1 MWSAATCI
9 LEAKK
14 NSGYRCYDN
23 SGYLE
28 HLTCTGPKR
37 FYTIFHVHVFK
48 IGCIQHMPAFM
59 HACVHRHTHT
69 CMLAHAHM
77 HTLACMPAHT
87 HTHTHGYA
95 CTHTYACARAHA
107 HTRRH
112 TELYI
117 RAMLMNILLAGSLS
131 LTGMSGLKL
140 IVCWA
145 VACAFR
151 VVAWYKLW
159 HRVKAGC
166 WSALLLCDFGFC
178 WAVACAF
185 RVVVWYKLWHRVK
198 AGCWSA
204 LLLRDFGFCWA
215 MSHS

>member
-1 MWSAATCI
+1 MYVFSRLAA
-9 LEAKK
+9 
-14 NSGYRCYDN
+14 YD
-23 SGYLE
+23 
-28 HLTCTGPKR
+28 TCT
-37 FYTIFHVHVFK
+37 HA
-48 IGCIQHMPAFM
+48 CI
-59 HACVHRHTHT
+59 HACVRAQT
-69 CMLAHAHM
+69 HAHM
-77 HTLACMPAHT
+77 HARARTHAHTRMHTCTHTRTHT

-117 RAMLMNILLAGSLS
+117 RAVLMNILIAGSLS

-166 WSALLLCDFGFC
+166 WSALLL
-178 WAVACAF
+178 
-185 RVVVWYKLWHRVK
+185 
-198 AGCWSA
+198 
-204 LLLRDFGFCWA
+204 RDFGFCWA